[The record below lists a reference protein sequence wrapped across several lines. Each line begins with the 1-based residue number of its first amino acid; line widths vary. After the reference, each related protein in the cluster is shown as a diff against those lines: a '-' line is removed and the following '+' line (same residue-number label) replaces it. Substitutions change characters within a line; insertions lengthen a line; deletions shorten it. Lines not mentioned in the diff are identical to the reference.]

1 MSVQDL
7 VLQMLVQ
14 QTWAPLQLLLSV
26 HFGLQLAMRLA
37 TGQLLATRVIKTW
50 NKRNKFHLQLKD
62 QEVSRT
68 TTATTQNRTSLA
80 SGRIVLRKE

>member
-37 TGQLLATRVIKTW
+37 TGQLLATRIIKT
-50 NKRNKFHLQLKD
+50 
-62 QEVSRT
+62 
-68 TTATTQNRTSLA
+68 
-80 SGRIVLRKE
+80 